1 MDRTFLQVLPLALAA
16 TISPSGLLFVMMIL
30 SGKDRPKIKSLQFI
44 LGAAAF
50 LFVLGL
56 FTFLTFKPA
65 INATAHPSLTS
76 AIIDIV
82 FGVLILG
89 VIIHS
94 VFGKKKDKTDKKKRN
109 IPYILIGFL
118 YMIINV
124 STLLPY
130 VAALKIIS
138 TNKLG
143 VFDDFWMFIA
153 VLLITMIM
161 IAFPVVITY
170 ALPHKSKKILD
181 PTTRFFSRY
190 GTTIANV
197 YFFAIAV
204 YLIVKGVVHI

>member
-1 MDRTFLQVLPLALAA
+1 MDKTFLAVLPLALAA

-30 SGKDRPKIKSLQFI
+30 SGKDKPKTKSLQFV

-50 LFVLGL
+50 LFILGL
-56 FTFLTFKPA
+56 ITFLTFKPA
-65 INATAHPSLTS
+65 INATAHPSATS
-76 AIIDIV
+76 AIIDII

-89 VIIHS
+89 VIVHS
-94 VFGKKKDKTDKKKRN
+94 VFGKKKDKTDNKKHN

-143 VFDDFWMFIA
+143 VFDDFWMFIV
-153 VLLITMIM
+153 VLLITMLM
-161 IAFPVVITY
+161 VSFPVVITY
-170 ALPHKSKKILD
+170 ALPNSSKKILD
-181 PTTRFFSRY
+181 PTTRFFSKY
-190 GTTIANV
+190 GKTIANV
-197 YFFAIAV
+197 YFFAIAI
-204 YLIVKGVVHI
+204 YLIAKGVIHF